1 MRLTFLSLLLHTYT
15 CISKAFHL
23 FMSGLKMQFIFRE
36 HCLLFIQLLIIPK
49 AKGVSLML
57 CINKAL
63 CGIFYLNAVFLF
75 VMIIYVEKK
84 CYLPV
89 FFFFGTVRLTYLE
102 MRCMKVTSGK
112 RRRHFSQ
119 GTKLCKYNLQALLFT
134 TF

>member
-75 VMIIYVEKK
+75 VMIVYVEKNVI
-84 CYLPV
+84 YPFSFLWYSEIDLS
-89 FFFFGTVRLTYLE
+89 GNE
-102 MRCMKVTSGK
+102 MHESDLREEEATL
-112 RRRHFSQ
+112 FSRNQ
-119 GTKLCKYNLQALLFT
+119 TL
-134 TF
+134 